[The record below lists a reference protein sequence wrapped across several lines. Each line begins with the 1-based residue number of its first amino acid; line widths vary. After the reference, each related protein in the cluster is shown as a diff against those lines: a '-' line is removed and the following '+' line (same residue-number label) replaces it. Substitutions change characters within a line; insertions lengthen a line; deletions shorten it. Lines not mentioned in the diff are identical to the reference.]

1 MQVISPLGVRASVQA
16 IEQLGAKDDDQRHAL
31 MRQLQQLD
39 YEVDRAFEQYNEVD
53 PRNRLAAAELE
64 RRWNVKLEERDQLRA
79 TLQQLQP
86 GVHTLSQQAR
96 ENLLALGE
104 QFSKVW
110 DSEHCSVELKK
121 RIIRTVVE
129 EIIAEVDEQHHKLR
143 FVVHWKGGAHT
154 QFEIP
159 KAASGGG
166 CKTALED
173 LDVIRRMAVRYGDD
187 EVARVLNKLGRRT
200 ATGKCWNEQRVAMI
214 RRKHAIAGQRRS
226 TPDPEILTM
235 RAAAQYCSVSESV
248 IRRLVARGMLK
259 KNQVVRW
266 APWEI
271 ARTDLD
277 SEPVL
282 RVLEHL
288 RKTGKFALKGYESAQ
303 QKTLFQ

>member
-1 MQVISPLGVRASVQA
+1 MRASLQA
-16 IEQLGAKDDDQRHAL
+16 IKQLSEKDNDQRHAL

-53 PRNRLAAAELE
+53 PRNRFAAAELE
-64 RRWNVKLEERDQLRA
+64 RRWNVKLEELDRLRA
-79 TLQQLQP
+79 ALQP
-86 GVHTLSQQAR
+86 CAHSLSQQAR
-96 ENLLALGE
+96 ENLLVLGE

-110 DSEHCSVELKK
+110 ESEHCPVELKK

-129 EIIAEVDEQHHKLR
+129 EIIAEVDEQHHQLG

-154 QFEIP
+154 HFEIP

-187 EVARVLNKLGRRT
+187 EIARVLNKLGRRT

-214 RRKHAIAGQRRS
+214 RRKHTIAGQRRS
-226 TPDPEILTM
+226 TPDAEILTM
-235 RAAAQYCSVSESV
+235 RAATQYCSVSERM
-248 IRRLVARGMLK
+248 IKRLVASGMLK

-271 ARTDLD
+271 ARSDLD

-288 RKTGKFALKGYESAQ
+288 RKTGKFALEGYESTQ
-303 QKTLFQ
+303 QQTLFQ